1 MDPSRPAALRS
12 PRTRWSGQAGPG
24 CLVLIGGSV
33 PSGASHASPSGRSA
47 TSIRKTGSPSCSL
60 WRRNLA
66 SHLSWSRVS
75 VSRESMARDPTSAY
89 FVGTDR
95 DRAAF
100 EAGIKL
106 GSIPPQDHGGPLT
119 REKATSL
126 ERGIGGAA
134 REQPL
139 VRDGVGRS

>member
-1 MDPSRPAALRS
+1 MDPSRPASLRS

-24 CLVLIGGSV
+24 SLVLIGGSV
-33 PSGASHASPSGRSA
+33 PSGASHARPSGRSA

-66 SHLSWSRVS
+66 SHLSWGRVS

-106 GSIPPQDHGGPLT
+106 GSILHQEPCGPLPT
-119 REKATSL
+119 ETPDSPEA
-126 ERGIGGAA
+126 
-134 REQPL
+134 
-139 VRDGVGRS
+139 GVL